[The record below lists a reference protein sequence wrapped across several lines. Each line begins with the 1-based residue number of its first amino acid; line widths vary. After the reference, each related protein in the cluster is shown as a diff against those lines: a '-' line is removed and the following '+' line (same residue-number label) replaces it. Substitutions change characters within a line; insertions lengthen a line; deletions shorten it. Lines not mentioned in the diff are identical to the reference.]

1 MEQIKTAQTAQN
13 MQSMNVQS
21 VHNNIT
27 GVNAT
32 GANAEQAMKNR
43 PEKKFQAG
51 TLSITVWKNSVLKD
65 GKQLDYRTI
74 SVGRS
79 YKKNG
84 AWQNS
89 TASVRVNDLPKL
101 SLMMGEAYK
110 YLVMQTRDTNMI
122 DDENI
127 IM

>member
-1 MEQIKTAQTAQN
+1 MQPNQEIQQN
-13 MQSMNVQS
+13 KNLGQQVQPALP
-21 VHNNIT
+21 T
-27 GVNAT
+27 
-32 GANAEQAMKNR
+32 QNR

-51 TLSITVWKNSVLKD
+51 TISITVWKNSVLKD
-65 GKQLDYRTI
+65 GKQLEYRTI

-101 SLMMGEAYK
+101 SAMLDEAYK
-110 YLVMQTRDTNMI
+110 YLVINTKFELHESHEQEGGQDAIVM
-122 DDENI
+122 
-127 IM
+127 